1 MRLSDVLSKPLSEE
15 YVEVENFLG
24 FKRLPKGKQRKI
36 DVGRIGLPFFCKRC
50 NGIQTFCSSDWL
62 YCIGVNDRR
71 ISIDAALKCSRC
83 EESTAEVW
91 YLIVSNGDILSL
103 VPKVRILKRSEKL
116 ADTVAYAE
124 PDNTFDELFEKA
136 HKAYFEGL
144 GAGAIIYLR
153 KIFEQIT
160 VQSASASG
168 IELQTPKGKRKPFQA
183 LLQEVDKQKSIIPK
197 EFSANG
203 YKLYKELSEVI
214 HGNSDEETSLKK
226 YNSLRRLVV
235 GILDNI
241 RNNDEMTA
249 ALRELGWMHNEVMHE

>member
-24 FKRLPKGKQRKI
+24 FKRLPKGAQRKI
-36 DVGRIGLPFFCKRC
+36 EAGKIGLPFYCKHC
-50 NGIQTFCSSDWL
+50 NAIQTFCSNDLL
-62 YCIGVNDRR
+62 YCLGVNDKK

-83 EESTAEVW
+83 DLSTVEVW
-91 YLIVSNGDILSL
+91 YLVISDGDILSL

-116 ADTVAYAE
+116 AESVAYVE
-124 PDNTFDELFEKA
+124 NYNTYSELLEQA

-160 VQSASASG
+160 VKSALASG
-168 IELQTPKGKRKPFQA
+168 IELKTSKGHRKAFQV

-203 YKLYKELSEVI
+203 YMLYQELSKVL
-214 HGNSDEETSLKK
+214 HGDFDEKTSLKK
-226 YNSLRRLVV
+226 YAPLRRLVIGV
-235 GILDNI
+235 LDNI
-241 RNNDEMTA
+241 KNNDEMMTA
-249 ALRELGWMHNEVMHE
+249 ISKLGWKTNEVIHE